1 MKNSRR
7 FILHVKTPKGVKRY
21 DTGKIRRFLRYTK
34 LINWQN
40 TNLQVY
46 LKVTY
51 EKQRD
56 HRNKLVQFYNDGD
69 YESRDDFAR
78 ALLAFFEES

>member
-1 MKNSRR
+1 MKNTKRL
-7 FILHVKTPKGVKRY
+7 ILHVKTPKGIKRH
-21 DTGKIRRFLRYTK
+21 DTSKIRRFLHYTK

-40 TNLQVY
+40 KNLRVY

-51 EKQRD
+51 GKQRD

-69 YESRDDFAR
+69 YETKDDFAR
-78 ALLAFFEES
+78 AIRAFLERG

>member
-1 MKNSRR
+1 MKHTKR
-7 FILHVKTPKGVKRY
+7 FILHVKTFKEVVRH
-21 DTGKIRRFLRYTK
+21 DTSKIRRFLRYTR

-40 TNLQVY
+40 KNLQVY

-51 EKQRD
+51 GKQRD

-69 YESRDDFAR
+69 YESRDDFTR
-78 ALLAFFEES
+78 ALRAFLERG